1 MMFRPYGF
9 LAPKDFKII
18 RLSNILALRLFQKR
32 VVRIKFDIY
41 VFIILLVYSQICT
54 FCQLY

>member
-18 RLSNILALRLFQKR
+18 RLSNILALRLFQNAGVLRLFLRLHARKR
-32 VVRIKFDIY
+32 GDLVCKIK
-41 VFIILLVYSQICT
+41 
-54 FCQLY
+54 